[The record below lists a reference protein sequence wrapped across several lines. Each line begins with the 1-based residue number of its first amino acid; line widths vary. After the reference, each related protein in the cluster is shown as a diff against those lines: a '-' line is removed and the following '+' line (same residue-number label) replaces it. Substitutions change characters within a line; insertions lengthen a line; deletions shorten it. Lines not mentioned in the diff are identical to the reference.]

1 MALDQVLLDL
11 CCSMAE
17 HSVHHIVPGARV
29 SAAQAIQFTHHVSQ
43 QLSMLHQSPPQLLSR
58 GDFVFRN
65 VFPNFS
71 FHLLQCQRRL
81 IFGAGGRSFR
91 RKGRRE
97 KERGRK

>member
-43 QLSMLHQSPPQLLSR
+43 QLSMPPKVHRNNSLLAVGISYS
-58 GDFVFRN
+58 G
-65 VFPNFS
+65 NFS
-71 FHLLQCQRRL
+71 FHYYEL
-81 IFGAGGRSFR
+81 A
-91 RKGRRE
+91 E
-97 KERGRK
+97 